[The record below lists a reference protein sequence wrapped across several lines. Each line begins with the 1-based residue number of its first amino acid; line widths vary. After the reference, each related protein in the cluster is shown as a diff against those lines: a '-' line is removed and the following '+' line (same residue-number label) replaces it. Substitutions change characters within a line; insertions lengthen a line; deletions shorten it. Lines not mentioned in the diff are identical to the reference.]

1 MKIPVQVKL
10 MLELHKL
17 ETNGNGMDRTRA
29 FRKLEQSLDPGLL
42 KLYCKLRER
51 KGRGTAVLKD
61 GACSECMIIYPETHE
76 ILRYKNSVRFCEFCG
91 RLLVIADE
99 AA

>member
-1 MKIPVQVKL
+1 MKLPAQVKL

-17 ETNGNGMDRTRA
+17 ETNGNGVDRARA
-29 FRKLEQSLDPGLL
+29 FKKLEKRLDPDLL
-42 KLYCKLRER
+42 KHYCRLKER

-61 GACSECMIIYPETHE
+61 RACSECMIIYPETHE
-76 ILRYKNSVRFCEFCG
+76 ILRYKNSVRLCEFCG
-91 RLLVIADE
+91 RLLVIAEE